1 MKKVIAIIGTNGSG
15 KTTFYNSYLK
25 EKHKE
30 ENISYINADDISEEL
45 QKNGIEK
52 SQAIRKSGNLA
63 MQEMFKYLK
72 EGKSFAFETLFT
84 DSSPMGSIAILNEFK
99 KNGYQIYGYHLS
111 CSIDNANE
119 NIFNVA
125 NRYARN
131 TGHYVEPEII
141 KKRFELSL
149 YNIEQ
154 YSEVFDKL
162 YLYQNNNRNLKYI
175 GSLENEK
182 LNSIHDFYREHT
194 PIKINHN
201 LTYEE
206 SKNIVKDY
214 SEKSNF
220 NMSIEDIDNI
230 IYGTSNI
237 LDLHENIE
245 KYKNGILN
253 DLNNTEDNYTSKTI
267 RMN

>member
-30 ENISYINADDISEEL
+30 EDISYINADDISEEL

-63 MQEMFKYLK
+63 MQEMFKHLK
-72 EGKSFAFETLFT
+72 EGRSFAFETLFT

-119 NIFNVA
+119 NIFNVM
-125 NRYARN
+125 NRYQKN

-149 YNIEQ
+149 YNVEQ

-162 YLYQNNNRNLKYI
+162 YLYQNNDRNFKYI
-175 GSLENEK
+175 SSIENEK
-182 LNSIHDFYREHT
+182 LNSIHDFYKEHN
-194 PIKINHN
+194 PIDINHN

-206 SKNIVKDY
+206 SKNIVKAY
-214 SEKSNF
+214 SEKTNLHI
-220 NMSIEDIDNI
+220 SIENIDNI
-230 IYGTSNI
+230 IYGTTNI
-237 LDLHENIE
+237 LDLNENIE
-245 KYKNGILN
+245 NYKNGSLN
-253 DLNNTEDNYTSKTI
+253 HKNIKSEEDNYNTI
-267 RMN
+267 RMK